1 MCKNNV
7 VDKLNNQA
15 KDSQV
20 IHREIVDEICLLH
33 LVVSGE
39 LREDATLRD
48 SEWYFASIN
57 KHCDECEYVANCLAI
72 RYSNKITEGV
82 YE

>member
-1 MCKNNV
+1 MCKNI
-7 VDKLNNQA
+7 VDKLNKA
-15 KDSQV
+15 PEES
-20 IHREIVDEICLLH
+20 HEIFEKITNEICLLH

-82 YE
+82 YG